1 MNSMFRLATVTT
13 LTLFLAACSDPPKV
27 TVPASSAAPVTT
39 VAPRG
44 TSSSAG
50 SQPASESR
58 VATVDLSATGSA
70 GKGGSAAHLDPA
82 SSLSR
87 ERSVYFDFDQFVIRS
102 QDRPVVEAHGKY
114 LAAQRA
120 LKVSIEGNAD
130 ERGSREYN
138 LALGQKRAQAV
149 VQAMKLLGVG
159 DDQLEA
165 VSYGEE
171 RPKGIGHDEAS
182 WAQNRRADIRYK

>member
-1 MNSMFRLATVTT
+1 MFRLATVTT
-13 LTLFLAACSDPPKV
+13 LTLILAACSNPPKV
-27 TVPASSAAPVTT
+27 EAPTAAPAPVTT
-39 VAPRG
+39 AAPK
-44 TSSSAG
+44 SAATPAAP
-50 SQPASESR
+50 QPAPESR
-58 VATVDLSATGSA
+58 VAPVDLGANANTGKSGLA
-70 GKGGSAAHLDPA
+70 PHLDPA

-149 VQAMKLLGVG
+149 VQSLKLLGAS

-171 RPKGIGHDEAS
+171 RPKATGHDEES

>member
-1 MNSMFRLATVTT
+1 MFRLATVTT
-13 LTLFLAACSDPPKV
+13 LTLILAACSNPPKV
-27 TVPASSAAPVTT
+27 EAPAAAPAPVTT
-39 VAPRG
+39 VAPKPAG
-44 TSSSAG
+44 TPAAP
-50 SQPASESR
+50 QPAPESR
-58 VATVDLSATGSA
+58 VAPVDLGANA
-70 GKGGSAAHLDPA
+70 GKSGLAPHLDPA

-87 ERSVYFDFDQFVIRS
+87 ERSVYFDFDQFVVRS

-114 LAAQRA
+114 LAAQRP

-138 LALGQKRAQAV
+138 LALGQKRAQTV
-149 VQAMKLLGVG
+149 LQSLKLLGVS

-171 RPKGIGHDEAS
+171 RPKATGHDEES